1 MKSLTLIIFLFTAT
15 HSWSATNQLA
25 SITLI
30 DNAQIIPVSDILE
43 ITLDQNKHIDLIELK
58 AGEIFYGFEVS
69 HLSFKKKEQPQLKMI
84 GSVVGGGD
92 GSGGGF
98 SPTR

>member
-30 DNAQIIPVSDILE
+30 DNAQIIPVSRVLDV
-43 ITLDQNKHIDLIELK
+43 TLDQDKNIDIIELK
-58 AGEIFYGFEVS
+58 SGEIYYGFKVS
-69 HLSFKKKEQPQLKMI
+69 HLNFKKKVQPQLKMI

-98 SPTR
+98 RLTR